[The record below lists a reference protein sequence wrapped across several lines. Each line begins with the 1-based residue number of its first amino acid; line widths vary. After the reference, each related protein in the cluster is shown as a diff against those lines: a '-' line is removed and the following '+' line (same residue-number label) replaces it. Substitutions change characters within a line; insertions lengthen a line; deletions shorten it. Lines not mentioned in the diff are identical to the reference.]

1 MKHYVL
7 ADVIIFNM
15 RSHIIEFWTPVLSP
29 LFCVTQELGIIL
41 NLIQLF
47 VILLLMHA
55 CHCKKSALVGCMIDC
70 MHVLK

>member
-15 RSHIIEFWTPVLSP
+15 RSHIIEFGTPVLRP
-29 LFCVTQELGIIL
+29 LLCVPNTRIVNCLK
-41 NLIQLF
+41 LIQLS

-55 CHCKKSALVGCMIDC
+55 CHCK
-70 MHVLK
+70 